1 MDDSAYLKVNMLG
14 GFSVSY
20 GDAGKTLTDK
30 DTRSRKVLM
39 MLEYLITFR
48 EREIPQHEL
57 IDMLWPDEESD
68 DPANALKTLLYRV
81 RSAISEVGFVD
92 GKDLILSRTGSY
104 GWNNAYPI
112 WIDAEEFDRLSRID
126 SALPPDELLNN
137 LLQAIALYKG
147 DFLPKTSME
156 PWVVPIS
163 TYYHSQYLKAV
174 HYAVEK
180 LNEQARFEDII
191 AICQDAIAVDP
202 YDEPLHLATIR
213 ALIDTG
219 MQQKALQHY
228 NYVTDLFMKGFG
240 INPSPE
246 LVALYKEIIK
256 TTKTMETN
264 LHVIREEL
272 REHEHSSTAFYCEYE
287 IFKDIYRLEARAAVR
302 TGQVVHIVLVTV
314 MDGRGKK
321 LSQKQLNL
329 SMDRLQEVIAGSLRI
344 GDTFTR
350 YSVSQYLCMLPTAS
364 LENCDLVMQRI
375 SRNFK
380 KKYAHMDIL
389 LQYSALPIEPCE

>member
-1 MDDSAYLKVNMLG
+1 MNDSTCLKVNMLG
-14 GFSVSY
+14 GFSVSC
-20 GDAGKTLTDK
+20 GNGATPLTDK

-39 MLEYLITFR
+39 MLEYLLTFR

-57 IDMLWPDEESD
+57 IEMLWPEEESD
-68 DPANALKTLLYRV
+68 DPANALKTLLHRV
-81 RSAISEVGFVD
+81 RSAVSEVGYVD
-92 GKDLILSRTGSY
+92 GKELILSRSGSY
-104 GWNNAYPI
+104 GWNNSYPV
-112 WIDAEEFDRLSRID
+112 WIDAEEFDRLSRMDPHLSDEEQLSNILK
-126 SALPPDELLNN
+126 AL
-137 LLQAIALYKG
+137 ALYKG

-180 LNEQARFEDII
+180 FNEQARFEDII
-191 AICQDAIAVDP
+191 SICQDAIAVDP

-213 ALIDTG
+213 ALIDSG

-256 TTKTMETN
+256 TTKSMETN
-264 LHVIREEL
+264 LHVIRDEL
-272 REHEHSSTAFYCEYE
+272 RERERSRTAFCCEYE

-302 TGQVVHIVLVTV
+302 SGQVVHIVLITLL
-314 MDGRGKK
+314 DSHGKK
-321 LSQKQLNL
+321 LSQKQLNTA
-329 SMDRLQEVIAGSLRI
+329 MDRLQEIIAESLRI

-375 SRNFK
+375 TRNFK